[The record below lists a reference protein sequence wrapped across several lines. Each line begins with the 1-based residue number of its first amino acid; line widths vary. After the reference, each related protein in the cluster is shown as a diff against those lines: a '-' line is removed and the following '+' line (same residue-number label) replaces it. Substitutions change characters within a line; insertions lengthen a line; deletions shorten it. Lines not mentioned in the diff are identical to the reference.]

1 MDSSGS
7 ISSTN
12 YRREKAF
19 INAVA
24 KSFGISKDKS
34 RAALV
39 LFSNSASTKIRFEDH
54 SSTASFTAAVK
65 ALPHER
71 GFTRIDRAL
80 EVATREVFPNARK
93 GVYQIAMV
101 ITDGKQTQMDDTKD
115 LREVSKPLR
124 KAGVRVLALGVG
136 SGVDEKELRL
146 IVERDGDVLLAKS
159 FTEVISRVGALI
171 ESTCNLAGKSF
182 SYSKDFIY
190 R

>member
-1 MDSSGS
+1 
-7 ISSTN
+7 
-12 YRREKAF
+12 
-19 INAVA
+19 
-24 KSFGISKDKS
+24 
-34 RAALV
+34 
-39 LFSNSASTKIRFEDH
+39 
-54 SSTASFTAAVK
+54 
-65 ALPHER
+65 
-71 GFTRIDRAL
+71 
-80 EVATREVFPNARK
+80 
-93 GVYQIAMV
+93 MV

-146 IVERDGDVLLAKS
+146 IVERDGDVLRAKS

-182 SYSKDFIY
+182 SYSKDFIH